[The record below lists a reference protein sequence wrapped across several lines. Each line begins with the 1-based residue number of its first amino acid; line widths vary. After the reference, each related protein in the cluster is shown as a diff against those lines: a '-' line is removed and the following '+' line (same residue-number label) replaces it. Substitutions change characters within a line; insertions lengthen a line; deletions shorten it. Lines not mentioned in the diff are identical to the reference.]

1 MKKLTLFL
9 IVISITLLFN
19 CSSQN
24 TANSEQ
30 QPANIPVVPEVVAQD
45 LEVPWGMDLL
55 PDGRLIF
62 NERPGRISIVNME
75 TKAVTLLMT
84 RDISA
89 KAEGGLLGLAVDPDF
104 ANTRYIFIYETV
116 ESGNRIVRLKFD
128 NEILSENKILLDS
141 IPKKLFH
148 DGGILRFGPDGY
160 LYVGTGDARD
170 PNSAQDLTSNAG
182 KILRMDKEGNVPA
195 DNPFQN
201 YIWSYGHRNVQGF
214 CWAPDGTM
222 YSTEHGPSGEINGW
236 CCHDEV
242 NVIIKGKNYGWPKVI
257 GSNTSTGTLLPFA
270 HSGEDTWAPGGII
283 YIDNFGEQ
291 DENLGSILFA
301 CLRGERLVQF
311 NVPIDQDPA
320 NVSDAFKP
328 QEIQL
333 FAGTYGRLRNII
345 LTPDGNII
353 FSTSNED
360 GRGNPA
366 KNDDRIIIME
376 N

>member
-1 MKKLTLFL
+1 MRNLPVYLL
-9 IVISITLLFN
+9 SISITLLFN

-24 TANSEQ
+24 KPNPNAQ
-30 QPANIPVVPEVVAQD
+30 KVLLPKDPEVLAQD
-45 LEVPWGMDLL
+45 LEVPWGMDFL
-55 PDGRLIF
+55 PDGRLVF
-62 NERPGRISIVNME
+62 NERPGRISVVDIKTME
-75 TKAVTLLMT
+75 VKLLMT

-104 ANTRYIFIYETV
+104 EKSHFIFIYETV
-116 ESGNRIVRLKFD
+116 ASGNRIVRLKL
-128 NEILSENKILLDS
+128 EKETLTENKIILDS

-160 LYVGTGDARD
+160 LYAGTGDARE

-182 KILRMDKEGNVPA
+182 KILRMDKEGNIPA

-201 YIWSYGHRNVQGF
+201 YIWSYGHRNVQGL

-222 YSTEHGPSGEINGW
+222 YATEHGPSGELNGW

-242 NVIIKGKNYGWPKVI
+242 NIIGKGNNYGWPKVI
-257 GSNTSTGTLLPFA
+257 GSNTSTGTILPFA

-283 YIDNFGEQ
+283 YMDDFNEQ
-291 DENLGSILFA
+291 DDNIGSILFA

-311 NVPIDQDPA
+311 NVNKEKEGINNSNPINA
-320 NVSDAFKP
+320 AEK
-328 QEIQL
+328 QL
-333 FAGTYGRLRNII
+333 FLETYGRLRNII
-345 LTPDGNII
+345 LAPDGSII

-360 GRGNPA
+360 GRGNPVE
-366 KNDDRIIIME
+366 NDDRIMIMYR
-376 N
+376 

>member
-1 MKKLTLFL
+1 MKNLSFYLL
-9 IVISITLLFN
+9 CISVTLLFN

-24 TANSEQ
+24 KPNPNAQ
-30 QPANIPVVPEVVAQD
+30 KVLLPKDPEVLAQD
-45 LEVPWGMDLL
+45 LEVPWGMDFL
-55 PDGRLIF
+55 PDGRLVF
-62 NERPGRISIVNME
+62 NERPGRISVVDLK
-75 TKAVTLLMT
+75 TKEVKLLMT

-104 ANTRYIFIYETV
+104 EKNHYIFIYETMG
-116 ESGNRIVRLKFD
+116 SGNRIVRLILE

-141 IPKKLFH
+141 IPKKFFH

-182 KILRMDKEGNVPA
+182 KILRMDREGNIPS

-201 YIWSYGHRNVQGF
+201 YIWSYGHRNVQGL
-214 CWAPDGTM
+214 CWTPDGTM
-222 YSTEHGPSGEINGW
+222 FATEHGPSGELNGW

-242 NVIIKGKNYGWPKVI
+242 NIIEKGKNYGWPKVI
-257 GSNTSTGTLLPFA
+257 GGNTSSGTILPFA

-283 YIDNFGEQ
+283 YVDDFNEQ
-291 DENLGSILFA
+291 NTEVGSIIFA

-311 NVPIDQDPA
+311 DVDKNHVLI
-320 NVSDAFKP
+320 NKN
-328 QEIQL
+328 EIQL
-333 FAGTYGRLRNII
+333 FPQIYGRLRNII
-345 LTPDGNII
+345 NAPDGSIV

-360 GRGNPA
+360 GRGNPE
-366 KNDDRIIIME
+366 KNDDRIMIMYR
-376 N
+376 